1 MKILKSLSCRLLLTL
16 AVIFLGTGNAHAQ
29 CDGCVV
35 TAVTTASTLITGAV
49 TGLGTSLTTML
60 TEIDNDIAAIG
71 AKQSGTTAMSG
82 NTQREMAT
90 QVQQQ
95 AETDKALRETQIP
108 IDPCSTSGS
117 NYAMQGVHAS
127 NIAASSFR
135 PGGSG
140 SSSTPSN
147 TTLSKAL
154 GTSPAPSVEASRRA
168 TTSIHEA
175 TYCSAA
181 EVQLGYPG
189 CTTSQMPDADANED
203 SLFMG
208 AGTPGKDTDLTFT
221 QQQIDAARAWE
232 RAAIDPEPPQSVTK
246 AEANT
251 EMGKL
256 YIAMQKAYEANVSS
270 PEDTINKFIADRVPM
285 PSSAQ
290 LITQINQSTAAA
302 QYYAANA
309 SPTAKSTGTMSLA
322 ELEDF
327 EAGRR
332 WRNPYWQIE
341 FGAMADPT
349 QLAREQLF
357 TTAFISDM
365 TYQNF
370 QRSEHIEV
378 LLGEILAELERS
390 NERGPLDA
398 QLQRVHATNSK

>member
-1 MKILKSLSCRLLLTL
+1 MIRALSFRLLVTL
-16 AVIFLGTGNAHAQ
+16 SVIFLGTGNAYAQ

-35 TAVTTASTLITGAV
+35 AAVGTATTAITGAV
-49 TGLGTSLTTML
+49 AGLGTTMTTLL
-60 TEIDNDIAAIG
+60 TEVDNDIAAIG
-71 AKQSGTTAMSG
+71 AKQSGTAAMSG
-82 NTQREMAT
+82 NTQREMAA

-95 AETDKALRETQIP
+95 AETDKALQETQIP

-127 NIAASSFR
+127 NMTASSFR

-140 SSSTPSN
+140 GSSSPGN
-147 TTLSKAL
+147 ATLGKAL
-154 GTSPAPSVEASRRA
+154 GSNPAPPVEASRRA
-168 TTSIHEA
+168 TTAIHEA
-175 TYCSAA
+175 AYCSAA
-181 EVQLGYPG
+181 EVQAGYPG
-189 CTTSQMPDADANED
+189 CSSSQMPDADANED
-203 SLFMG
+203 SLFIG

-221 QQQIDAARAWE
+221 QQQVDAARAWE
-232 RAAIDPEPPQSVTK
+232 RAAIDPEPPQSITK

-290 LITQINQSTAAA
+290 LIAQINQSTAAA
-302 QYYAANA
+302 QYYNANA

-332 WRNPYWQIE
+332 WRNPYWQIQ

-357 TTAFISDM
+357 TSAFISDM

-370 QRSEHIEV
+370 QRSQHIEV

-398 QLQRVHATNSK
+398 QLQRVHATNAK